1 MLPHSPLRLSAVR
14 VAPFWTMIASA
25 LVGCGEK
32 ALQFWLLVTVS
43 VTACNGS
50 AASSARPTMAND
62 RTVGFFIRAC
72 SRKGLNGIIRQ
83 HIACCLLEAGAA
95 TLPPCCRLELD
106 TASG

>member
-1 MLPHSPLRLSAVR
+1 MLPHSPLVLSTVR
-14 VAPFWTMIASA
+14 VAPLWMMIASA

-32 ALQFWLLVTVS
+32 ALQLWLLVTVS

-62 RTVGFFIRAC
+62 RMVGFFIRVC
-72 SRKGLNGIIRQ
+72 GRKRLNAVFICC
-83 HIACCLLEAGAA
+83 CCLLEAGAA

-106 TASG
+106 